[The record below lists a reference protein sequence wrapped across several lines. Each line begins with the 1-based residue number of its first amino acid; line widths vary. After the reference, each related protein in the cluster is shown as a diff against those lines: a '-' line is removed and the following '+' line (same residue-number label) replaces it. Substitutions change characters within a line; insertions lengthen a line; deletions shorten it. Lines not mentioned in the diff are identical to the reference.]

1 MLLADPGRPWALAS
15 GHPRVSP
22 ALESVHARTEA
33 EQIGRKR
40 RGSATTSTDAPVQPE
55 DAMRVSQGEN
65 GRSVKDQQAQLAG
78 TPLRHPA
85 RPKGEIECRKR
96 AQHQP
101 FRVQAARHAYP
112 PPRPARCTGLGAGE
126 AGRSVSP
133 PWGGLTVSPGFS
145 GLSTSTNSNAG
156 RRLGRS
162 RPRQR
167 EHDSFSR
174 NKSPSLTV
182 MLRSYHVLLER
193 GKEGPECPPCI
204 SSPTKVKRA

>member
-1 MLLADPGRPWALAS
+1 MGELGAGRFGGGGGIRPELSLEGEPLSLAPAASPPRSAGGVACGRDRWQPLLLADPGRPWALAS

-85 RPKGEIECRKR
+85 RPKGEVESTKR
-96 AQHQP
+96 AQHPQCTLY
-101 FRVQAARHAYP
+101 AARGTFP
-112 PPRPARCTGLGAGE
+112 LLRLARQAGSGAGG

-133 PWGGLTVSPGFS
+133 L
-145 GLSTSTNSNAG
+145 
-156 RRLGRS
+156 RR
-162 RPRQR
+162 
-167 EHDSFSR
+167 SF
-174 NKSPSLTV
+174 TC
-182 MLRSYHVLLER
+182 
-193 GKEGPECPPCI
+193 GPDF
-204 SSPTKVKRA
+204 TG